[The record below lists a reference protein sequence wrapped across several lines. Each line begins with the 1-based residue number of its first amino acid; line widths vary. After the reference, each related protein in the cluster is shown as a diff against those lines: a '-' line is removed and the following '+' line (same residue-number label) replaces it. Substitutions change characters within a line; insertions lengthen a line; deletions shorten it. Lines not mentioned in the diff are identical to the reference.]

1 MQVSSAPPAVRGAG
15 VIVGLQG
22 LAGIAFAAAVLVRAF
37 GGGSTP
43 GDNLFGEAA
52 YFAVLGA
59 GVLTCGI
66 GLVLGKT
73 WARTPSVVVEILLL
87 GVAYYAIGP
96 SGRPDL
102 GIPIATLGALVLVLL
117 LTARSRAWSLGE
129 NGDAASSGQNGP
141 TRRR

>member
-1 MQVSSAPPAVRGAG
+1 MQVSAAPAAVRGAG

-22 LAGIAFAAAVLVRAF
+22 LTGVGFAVAVLVRAL

-43 GDNLFGEAA
+43 GSNLFGEAA

-59 GVLTCGI
+59 GVLACGI

-87 GVAYYAIGP
+87 GVAWYAIGP

-102 GIPIATLGALVLVLL
+102 GIPVAALGVLVLVLL
-117 LTARSRAWSLGE
+117 FTARSRAWAMGE
-129 NGDAASSGQNGP
+129 DANSRPDGQERG
-141 TRRR
+141 R